1 MDTCKSAR
9 RLFYFL
15 VAPGDP
21 DLTHHMTS
29 LACDRLHSGT
39 PERGG
44 RGEQAPLLPIEL
56 QWIFRAIVGLGI
68 CSGKGIEDNET
79 RTIIFGASYSEAIVR
94 FENGLLT
101 NRI

>member
-44 RGEQAPLLPIEL
+44 RGEQAPLLPFSWGAGGARVPFIEEL
-56 QWIFRAIVGLGI
+56 
-68 CSGKGIEDNET
+68 
-79 RTIIFGASYSEAIVR
+79 
-94 FENGLLT
+94 
-101 NRI
+101 

>member
-1 MDTCKSAR
+1 MVR
-9 RLFYFL
+9 
-15 VAPGDP
+15 
-21 DLTHHMTS
+21 
-29 LACDRLHSGT
+29 
-39 PERGG
+39 
-44 RGEQAPLLPIEL
+44 IEL

-79 RTIIFGASYSEAIVR
+79 RTIIFGASHSEAIVR